1 MKKLKKPG
9 DNISLKTKKNEA
21 PAIIDWINSQTN
33 LMDSIRYLIENEIR
47 ENGVRNLQN
56 YIPAERALGVIPAP
70 SAMAVSMGALHPGAS
85 METAAAAET
94 VYPPVG
100 QAVEEAM
107 PVEAEHDGAPSG
119 ESPSGESLPGESS
132 EGKQTPEEIAYEPA
146 DASAVPP
153 QVDVDP
159 AASGEIA
166 EVPIDDEIDEED
178 IESWL

>member
-107 PVEAEHDGAPSG
+107 PVEAEHDRAPSG
-119 ESPSGESLPGESS
+119 ESPLGESLG
-132 EGKQTPEEIAYEPA
+132 GKRTPEEIASEPA